1 MKLKFLASVVMASST
16 ILASPIVGATV
27 ITPVAV
33 EVSSTFTNS
42 EFNENNLINGVGLE
56 GEFHNT
62 YYANMWLTN
71 KTVTAT
77 LTFDLGN
84 VYALNGA
91 YVWQYNPVEGG
102 TNSGVRQFDILTS
115 TDGNIF
121 NLVRSATLDQGA
133 GVDGGFMPEFK
144 AFNQTTQYV
153 RFSILSNYGSIYS
166 GLSEVRFESGLP
178 VPEPRVTG
186 LLALSVLSLFTLRS
200 KNRFSRGSEE
210 LGQFS

>member
-33 EVSSTFTNS
+33 EASSTFTNS

-56 GEFHNT
+56 DEFHDT
-62 YYANMWLTN
+62 YYGDMWLTN

-84 VYALNGA
+84 VYALSGA

-102 TNSGVRQFDILTS
+102 TNSGVRQFNILTS
-115 TDGNIF
+115 TDGSIF
-121 NLVRSATLDQGA
+121 NLVRSATLDQGS
-133 GVDGGFMPEFK
+133 GVDGWFMPEFK
-144 AFNQTTQYV
+144 AFNQTAQYV

-210 LGQFS
+210 LGQSS